1 MEALQFIAEN
11 IDSVPHLEALI
22 LLWNS
27 RPVSWSLAELASR
40 LYVTPERA
48 HEILTDLMRLQ
59 LVQGMQ
65 GAQLKFC
72 YFSRSSEQDTL
83 MQEMESVYRKDLVRV
98 SNMIHSKEASP
109 VREFARAFRFR
120 KDPET

>member
-27 RPVSWSLAELASR
+27 RPVSWSLAELACR

-48 HEILTDLMRLQ
+48 HEILNNLMRLQ
-59 LVQGMQ
+59 VIREVEGPQPR
-65 GAQLKFC
+65 FC
-72 YFSRSSEQDTL
+72 YFARNSEQDAL
-83 MQEMESVYRKDLVRV
+83 MQDVDSIYRKDLVRV
-98 SNMIHSKEASP
+98 SNMIHSKESSP

-120 KDPET
+120 KDLET

>member
-27 RPVSWSLAELASR
+27 RPVSWSLPELTSR
-40 LYVTPERA
+40 LYVTPDRA
-48 HEILTDLMRLQ
+48 HEILRDLMRLQ
-59 LVQGMQ
+59 LVQEMEGSQ
-65 GAQLKFC
+65 ARFC
-72 YFSRSSEQDTL
+72 YFPRSGEQDTL
-83 MQEMESVYRKDLVRV
+83 MQEVDSIYRKDLVRV
-98 SNMIHSKEASP
+98 SNMIHSKESSP

>member
-48 HEILTDLMRLQ
+48 HEILRDLMRLR
-59 LVQGMQ
+59 LVQEMEGPQ
-65 GAQLKFC
+65 ARFGYLP
-72 YFSRSSEQDTL
+72 RSSEQDAL
-83 MQEMESVYRKDLVRV
+83 MHEVDSIYRKDLVRV
-98 SNMIHSKEASP
+98 SNMSHSKESSP

>member
-40 LYVTPERA
+40 LYVAPERA
-48 HEILTDLMRLQ
+48 HEILRDLMRLQ
-59 LVQGMQ
+59 LVQEMADSQ
-65 GAQLKFC
+65 PRFC
-72 YFSRSSEQDTL
+72 YFPHSSEQDTL
-83 MQEMESVYRKDLVRV
+83 MQEMESIYRKDLVRV
-98 SNMIHSKEASP
+98 STMIHSKESSP

-120 KDPET
+120 KDPDK

>member
-1 MEALQFIAEN
+1 MEALEFITKN

-27 RPVSWSLAELASR
+27 RPVSWNLPELASR

-48 HEILTDLMRLQ
+48 HEILNDLMRLQ
-59 LVQGMQ
+59 LVQEME
-65 GAQLKFC
+65 GAHSRFC

-83 MQEMESVYRKDLVRV
+83 MQEMESIYRKDLVRV
-98 SNMIHSKEASP
+98 SNMIHSKESSP